1 MNTWKSHLRSV
12 LHRLVRTHGTAR
24 ISEIERLLA
33 GVLDADGIEFR
44 GPDGGALPEQTTLA
58 AALELPCEVTI
69 RLHLRSQGSRTA
81 IANGDEAPPHAEP
94 AGPRFREGAP
104 ADRSDI
110 SRDPRFERFIREFAR
125 LEKRHEFM
133 WAGYIVRELLP
144 RLGFNPEEAK
154 LVLDCLRSEH
164 YVNITKVH
172 NPKNPDFPA
181 TGVKL
186 NREHEVV
193 RALLGSQSE
202 SHAHELASGESA

>member
-1 MNTWKSHLRSV
+1 MHTWKSHLRSV
-12 LHRLVRTHGTAR
+12 LHRLVRTHGGAKL
-24 ISEIERLLA
+24 SDIEHLLA
-33 GVLDADGIEFR
+33 GVLDADGIDFR
-44 GPDGGALPEQTTLA
+44 APDGTLLPDQTTLA
-58 AALELPCEVTI
+58 AALDLPCDVTI
-69 RLHLRSQGSRTA
+69 RLQLHNHAPRPAAS
-81 IANGDEAPPHAEP
+81 GDAAPPQGEP
-94 AGPRFREGAP
+94 AASRFREGAP
-104 ADRSDI
+104 VDQADI

-193 RALLGSQSE
+193 RALLGAQGE
-202 SHAHELASGESA
+202 THPHEIASGESL